1 MKAKSLTA
9 VGALHP
15 LLFFVTV
22 YIVALFLSI
31 FICSS
36 IFYSINDSSTAASDK
51 KVSAPVARKEGGLP
65 MTTAVVLR

>member
-1 MKAKSLTA
+1 MRTKTA

-22 YIVALFLSI
+22 YVVALFLSI

-36 IFYSINDSSTAASDK
+36 IFKSLNGDEISLAAKASENTIVK
-51 KVSAPVARKEGGLP
+51 KDLP
-65 MTTAVVLR
+65 LQVTSAVVLR